1 MYCTHCGKELDENA
15 KFCERCGAKVVRPND
30 KGNLS
35 EAEEKVLL
43 TDENSSFSQADDL
56 PTDKAN
62 SKDLGNNSPSTEKSL
77 AEETTSDSAVPSE
90 QNTLKAAVASNR
102 KRSRRHMPLILLVAL
117 VLALA
122 SSIAYAAYYVYTE
135 IYLPQQEAQQQEE
148 AAQLAETDN
157 GYVAQG
163 AVNEPEAT
171 GEPANVLQIAEILA
185 MSPEDIPEY
194 LESQGLTTV
203 QHENGEA
210 FPADVPSEYYVE
222 ESYTFWEIPYAS
234 EILTAID
241 PEGTTL
247 PSKDDLSLLGSDEYA
262 MPMGISI
269 GDSIINTMHTIDK
282 TTYFTDQEL
291 TNDTTPNSALIYL
304 TFPDTPSDEQLV
316 ALAQICNLGS
326 PLAISDTETIENNKA
341 RSSFAFDYKFAA
353 GLVTIHNENYL
364 WYISVDSSNRIGI
377 GCIPEQT
384 AKNFVVYIDLYDED
398 SWQNADNNTKAL
410 MLCQTL
416 LQDSNTGNGSYRT
429 NILTG
434 KDEILYS
441 TYDPI
446 TGTYSASQ
454 WVTGEEYQQL
464 TGQSPETYGL
474 VYEDGE
480 WVQPQNTPGVGSL
493 YTN

>member
-56 PTDKAN
+56 PTNKAN
-62 SKDLGNNSPSTEKSL
+62 SKDLGNDSPSIEKSL
-77 AEETTSDSAVPSE
+77 KEETIGDSAVPSE

-117 VLALA
+117 VLALV

-148 AAQLAETDN
+148 AAQLVETDN

-210 FPADVPSEYYVE
+210 VPADVPSEYVE
-222 ESYTFWEIPYAS
+222 ESYTFWEIPHNS
-234 EILTAID
+234 SVLTDLEPESDFFLSQEILD
-241 PEGTTL
+241 
-247 PSKDDLSLLGSDEYA
+247 SLDNHGEHIMMGYSFGQSISDALYPNETETYYT
-262 MPMGISI
+262 
-269 GDSIINTMHTIDK
+269 DSMLLDG
-282 TTYFTDQEL
+282 
-291 TNDTTPNSALIYL
+291 
-304 TFPDTPSDEQLV
+304 DTPDSAHLYIMLNQVPSNEQITSI
-316 ALAQICNLGS
+316 ANICGLGS
-326 PLAISDTETIENNKA
+326 PLAIVNSMEGTDIA
-341 RSSFAFDYKFAA
+341 GIIVAA
-353 GLVTIHNENYL
+353 GIININGSDYL
-364 WYISVDSSNRIGI
+364 WHITVEGFQNGI
-377 GCIPEQT
+377 RVGIECCTYAT
-384 AKNFVVYIDLYDED
+384 AESLVEYSDLFEA
-398 SWQNADNNTKAL
+398 NAWNNSDNNEKAL
-410 MLCQTL
+410 MFCQSMV
-416 LQDSNTGNGSYRT
+416 QDKLTGNGSYRT